1 MPSNV
6 NYRANIFALKE
17 LGCTHI
23 VVTNACGSLRENIK
37 PGHIIFPDQFIDR
50 TTKRASTFYDGAEL
64 SPKGVCHIPM
74 HTPFCPATRKILA
87 ETAKKLEFPHHESGT
102 IVVIEGPRFSTRA
115 ESHLFQSW
123 NCDIIGMTTVPEVVL
138 ANELGLC
145 YAAVA
150 MATDYDCWRY
160 DESSVCVDEV
170 MATMKQNAYK
180 ATQIL
185 LNAIPAI
192 AEKDWSNILK
202 ENEMEDI
209 SFEDVEE
216 TIKLI
221 KEVPQLAGNVSDT
234 VQNVLKRMKN
244 NELETHKG
252 ISFLDLKNQIML
264 SYVTNLSYIV
274 MKKLQGEKIED
285 DPVVE
290 RLVEL
295 RIVLEKMRPIDEKLK
310 YQINKLLATATSGNI
325 DTKDPLRFRAN
336 PESLEDQE
344 EEDTPNESKR
354 ESKVYVPPKISAAYF
369 GLYFQVSICYF
380 LLILFLLFQ
389 CCL

>member
-1 MPSNV
+1 MTANKSVKIGIIGGSGLDDPDVLSDRKEKTFVTPFGSPSDSLIEGKIKNVDCVLLARHGRKHTIMPSNV

-23 VVTNACGSLRENIK
+23 LVTNACGSLREDIK

-74 HTPFCPATRKILA
+74 HTPFCPVTRKVLA

-145 YAAVA
+145 YAAIA
-150 MATDYDCWRY
+150 MATDYDCWRC

-170 MATMKQNAYK
+170 METMKQNAYK

-192 AEKDWSNILK
+192 AEKDWSNVLK
-202 ENEMEDI
+202 ENEKFA
-209 SFEDVEE
+209 SS
-216 TIKLI
+216 
-221 KEVPQLAGNVSDT
+221 A
-234 VQNVLKRMKN
+234 
-244 NELETHKG
+244 
-252 ISFLDLKNQIML
+252 
-264 SYVTNLSYIV
+264 V
-274 MKKLQGEKIED
+274 MH
-285 DPVVE
+285 
-290 RLVEL
+290 
-295 RIVLEKMRPIDEKLK
+295 
-310 YQINKLLATATSGNI
+310 
-325 DTKDPLRFRAN
+325 
-336 PESLEDQE
+336 
-344 EEDTPNESKR
+344 
-354 ESKVYVPPKISAAYF
+354 
-369 GLYFQVSICYF
+369 
-380 LLILFLLFQ
+380 
-389 CCL
+389 